1 MSYYTL
7 AILQGSNWS
16 QEFGDFD
23 KETVEYELEDYLQQY
38 NIDTNT
44 FYKKKELK
52 IIKTNGTQ
60 KAIETA
66 IQKLNS
72 KE

>member
-1 MSYYTL
+1 MAYYTL
-7 AILQGSNWS
+7 AILQGSTWS

-52 IIKTNGTQ
+52 IIKTKGTQ
-60 KAIETA
+60 KAIEAA

-72 KE
+72 